1 LTLCSVP
8 PAAVTVIPF
17 DGSAPRAPFPGV
29 IVTTGPA
36 GDGFAVAEAWP
47 PAADPLA
54 PAFSMMVVL
63 LPVQAVTA
71 ATSAPAATA
80 ETTRIALMQTL

>member
-1 LTLCSVP
+1 
-8 PAAVTVIPF
+8 
-17 DGSAPRAPFPGV
+17 
-29 IVTTGPA
+29 
-36 GDGFAVAEAWP
+36 
-47 PAADPLA
+47 
-54 PAFSMMVVL
+54 VL